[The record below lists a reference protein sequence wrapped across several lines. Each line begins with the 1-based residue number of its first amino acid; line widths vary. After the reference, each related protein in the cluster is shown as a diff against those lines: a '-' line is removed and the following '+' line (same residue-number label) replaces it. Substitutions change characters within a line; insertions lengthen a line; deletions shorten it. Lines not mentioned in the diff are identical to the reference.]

1 MKVVNVEELEGA
13 LIEIIR
19 RDLKLGDVEL
29 TPTTSFASEDI
40 GFDSLDYLMLI
51 TSIEKKY
58 GIKLSPDEMGPET
71 MRDLRTLATYLQTR
85 MA

>member
-1 MKVVNVEELEGA
+1 MNVPTVEELEGA
-13 LIEIIR
+13 LIKIIQE
-19 RDLKLGDVEL
+19 DLKLDDIEL

-51 TSIEKKY
+51 TCIEKQY
-58 GIKLSPDEMGPET
+58 GIKLTPDEMGPET
-71 MRDLRTLATYLQTR
+71 MRDIRTLAAYLHTQ